1 MKARLAFVVVLL
13 GLLLSW
19 AAQAEQG
26 PIKAYKN
33 LTFLDSRSET
43 TKKILADK
51 SLQGNTYACFT
62 KVGNEQYGVQF
73 DFYEDKLYRVRLTS
87 NFPFSTR
94 IYGPSKFDTVLASEV
109 ETLRRV
115 IEAQYGPPHF
125 VDDVTLLDMK
135 DGLIRYRYAWVID
148 GVKEIKIGMACQAFQ
163 YWAELWIG
171 YMPIL
176 EEIKAKEIMEEQKAI
191 EGSMEDF

>member
-1 MKARLAFVVVLL
+1 MKKAVAIVVTLV
-13 GLLLSW
+13 GLLLSCMV
-19 AAQAEQG
+19 QAEEA
-26 PIKAYKN
+26 PVKAYKN

-73 DFYEDKLYRVRLTS
+73 DFYQDKLYRVRLTS
-87 NFPFSTR
+87 DFPFSTR

-125 VDDVTLLDMK
+125 VDDVTLLDMRS
-135 DGLIRYRYAWVID
+135 GLIRYRYLWVID
-148 GVKEIKIGMACQAFQ
+148 EVKEIKIGMACDGFQ

-171 YMPIL
+171 YVPIL

-191 EGSMEDF
+191 EGSMKDF